1 MIISTSG
8 TYYKAMSC
16 GEIATFYDN
25 STLFEETYPPCKDMN
40 AYAAVKADMN
50 AEYADGIASALE
62 MSFDTAIWVAFVI
75 HAIGIEIYVW
85 PYTALITNDQFI
97 NVSLVTPH
105 PG

>member
-1 MIISTSG
+1 
-8 TYYKAMSC
+8 
-16 GEIATFYDN
+16 
-25 STLFEETYPPCKDMN
+25 MN

>member
-8 TYYKAMSC
+8 TYYKAMPCS
-16 GEIATFYDN
+16 EIATFYSN
-25 STLFEETYPPCKDMN
+25 STLFEETYPTCKDVN

-85 PYTALITNDQFI
+85 QCSAYKLPMAN
-97 NVSLVTPH
+97 SLTWT
-105 PG
+105 